1 MNYDTISVG
10 MGIMRLA
17 DTENTAANLH
27 SEQME
32 GLSMDNTRISDANVI
47 TERYMDSILIEERLI
62 DSTVADT
69 SIGFLG
75 ETFSMPVM
83 TPAFSHLKNYDG
95 REHNGLEEYSMAAR
109 DCNILNFCGM
119 MENDQFK
126 KIADTGAKT
135 VRIVK
140 PYADNGKVK
149 DQMQYAE
156 SVGAFGIGMDID
168 HIFGENGLDVV
179 VGEKM
184 AEQTFDMICGYVGL
198 TKLPFVI
205 KGVLSVSDAVKSAKA
220 GAKAIIVSHHHGRLP
235 YAVPPM
241 MILPEIK
248 KALNGYDVRI
258 IVDCGIATGA
268 DVFKGLALGADACA
282 VGRSMLPALEK
293 GGVNGVKEFIGSV
306 GNELRYIMSFTGFSR
321 VSDIDDSVLHFM

>member
-1 MNYDTISVG
+1 MEYT
-10 MGIMRLA
+10 RL
-17 DTENTAANLH
+17 
-27 SEQME
+27 
-32 GLSMDNTRISDANVI
+32 SDANII
-47 TERYMDSILIEERLI
+47 TEQYMDSILIEERLI
-62 DSTVADT
+62 DSVVADT
-69 SIGFLG
+69 SIEFLG
-75 ETFSMPVM
+75 SQFASPIM
-83 TPAFSHLKNYDG
+83 TPAFSHLGNYNG
-95 REHNGLEEYSMAAR
+95 REHTGLEEYSIAAKE
-109 DCNILNFCGM
+109 CNILNFCGM

-168 HIFGENGLDVV
+168 HIFGHDGLDVV

-184 AEQTFDMICGYVGL
+184 AEQTMDMLRSYVEL
-198 TKLPFVI
+198 TKLPFVV
-205 KGVLSVSDAVKSAKA
+205 KGVLSVLDAVKCAEI
-220 GAKAIIVSHHHGRLP
+220 GAKAIIISHHHGRLP

-248 KALNGYDVRI
+248 DALKDTDVKI

-268 DVFKGLALGADACA
+268 DVFKALALGADAAA
-282 VGRSMLPALEK
+282 VGRSMLPSLEK
-293 GGVNGVKEFIGSV
+293 NGSEGVSEFIRYTA
-306 GNELRYIMSFTGFSR
+306 NELRYIMSFTGFSK
-321 VSDIDDSVLHFM
+321 VDEINDSVLHYL